1 VSNKASSTLAL
12 ILVVGFFGAAA
23 SSGGKA
29 GILVAGLGLPFAIV
43 MIALLLGNI
52 SSSDD

>member
-1 VSNKASSTLAL
+1 MSNKAGSTFAL
-12 ILVVGFFGAAA
+12 ILVVGFFGFAA

-43 MIALLLGNI
+43 MVALLLGDI
-52 SSSDD
+52 LRRDD